1 MRELRP
7 PEPETMIAP
16 RIRNHSY
23 NIMMKRVLLLLLVI
37 TFPGFSSVRAQD
49 EPRAAWQAT
58 SFDITVNNLGAERAL
73 SAKASVTVRNV
84 GRGAGSTLSLRI
96 NSKAE
101 IKSLTIGG
109 AAASYRSLPEPRGG
123 AQRLTITLAN
133 AIAPNDS
140 VTATVDYQLPLSEN
154 SGLSAISPVTSQFLP
169 LSMWYPMTN
178 TPFAVRGADYAPFRV
193 TVNGGNAI
201 SSGTEKSNVTVF
213 EQTINGQPFFV
224 AGAWDRVEGSGN
236 AKGITAFLAKGSGPD
251 EQKQAEA
258 LIALAN
264 DARTFY
270 AGMFGAAPAVPLRLV
285 AVSRGAGFDD
295 AGTMLISEGA
305 FRRKKVDSVTALG
318 IAEAVARLWIGAETP
333 VRGEG
338 HGVLREGLVRFASS
352 LFIEKQFGAEAAEA
366 ERGRQRLSYSAI
378 AKRDAPLSRTT
389 MLDGTYFNSV
399 ANKGAMVWRLIDHT
413 LGRDAFVA
421 TLRTLLSSAKTDSEG
436 LSLTRARTALIERGG
451 ASMKSL
457 LEQQLDQTTDMD
469 LMAGLPHLESGQWTA
484 ALRNLGSTEVTV
496 NVAGVTDTG
505 QQVTTLATIAPH
517 DFGQVAFKSGPN
529 IVRVEVDPEKFYPQ
543 TDYANDVA
551 PRTVELG
558 SSLAE
563 GARLFGA
570 QEFVKAEALSRQ
582 LLASSPRMQEAR
594 IVLARALLAQNKV
607 EDAER
612 EFRQLAGER
621 LPMPA
626 ALAWS
631 SIGLGEIALRR
642 GQPAEAA
649 RNFND
654 AVRAD
659 AEYGSTLNARAA
671 RIRAEAAANASPAID
686 ESVRAFITQLD
697 AALLSGKQAEIAPL
711 IVPGE
716 LTRFVSGAVGTQPE
730 VWQTRILRWEQLDTN
745 RVALDVALNSRQLGA
760 DHAGTAVFILARV
773 GGKWKLN
780 AIEFFEMR

>member
-1 MRELRP
+1 
-7 PEPETMIAP
+7 
-16 RIRNHSY
+16 
-23 NIMMKRVLLLLLVI
+23 
-37 TFPGFSSVRAQD
+37 
-49 EPRAAWQAT
+49 
-58 SFDITVNNLGAERAL
+58 
-73 SAKASVTVRNV
+73 
-84 GRGAGSTLSLRI
+84 
-96 NSKAE
+96 
-101 IKSLTIGG
+101 
-109 AAASYRSLPEPRGG
+109 
-123 AQRLTITLAN
+123 
-133 AIAPNDS
+133 
-140 VTATVDYQLPLSEN
+140 
-154 SGLSAISPVTSQFLP
+154 
-169 LSMWYPMTN
+169 MWYPMTN
-178 TPFAVRGADYAPFRV
+178 TPFAVRGADYAPFRI

-201 SSGTEKSNVTVF
+201 SSGTEKSNGTVF
-213 EQTINGQPFFV
+213 EQTLNGQPFFV

-258 LIALAN
+258 LIALTN

-270 AGMFGAAPAVPLRLV
+270 AGMFGAAPTVPLRLV
-285 AVSRGAGFDD
+285 AISRGAGFDD

-338 HGVLREGLVRFASS
+338 HGVLREGLVRFVSS
-352 LFIEKQFGAEAAEA
+352 LFIEKQFGAEAAET

-389 MLDGTYFNSV
+389 MLDATYFNSV
-399 ANKGAMVWRLIDHT
+399 ANKGAMVWRLVDHT

-421 TLRTLLSSAKTDSEG
+421 TLRALLSSAKTDSEG

-451 ASMKSL
+451 VSMKSL
-457 LEQQLDQTTDMD
+457 LEQQWDQPTDMD
-469 LMAGLPHLESGQWTA
+469 LMAGLPHLEGGAWSA

-496 NVAGVTDTG
+496 NVAGATETG
-505 QQVTTLATIAPH
+505 QQVTTQATIAPH
-517 DFGQVAFKSGPN
+517 DFGQVAFKSGPK

-543 TDYANDVA
+543 IDYANDVA
-551 PRTVELG
+551 PRTVEVG
-558 SSLAE
+558 SALAE
-563 GARLFGA
+563 VARLFGA
-570 QEFVKAEALSRQ
+570 QEFVKAETLARQ
-582 LLASSPRMQEAR
+582 LLASSPPMQEAR
-594 IVLARALLAQNKV
+594 IVLARALLAQNKI

-621 LPMPA
+621 LPTPA

-631 SIGLGEIALRR
+631 SIGLGEIALRH
-642 GQPAEAA
+642 GQAAEAGRYFA
-649 RNFND
+649 E

-730 VWQTRILRWEQLDTN
+730 IWQTRILRWEQLDTN

-760 DHAGTAVFILARV
+760 DHSGTAVFILARV

-780 AIEFFEMR
+780 AIEFFEVR

>member
-1 MRELRP
+1 
-7 PEPETMIAP
+7 
-16 RIRNHSY
+16 
-23 NIMMKRVLLLLLVI
+23 MMKRVLLLLVI
-37 TFPGFSSVRAQD
+37 TFPGLSSAQAQD

-58 SFDITVNNLGAERAL
+58 GFDITVNNLGAERAL

-101 IKSLTIGG
+101 IKSITIGG

-123 AQRLTITLAN
+123 AQRLTITLAK
-133 AIAPNDS
+133 ALAPNDS
-140 VTATVDYQLPLSEN
+140 VTATVEYQLPLPEN

-178 TPFAVRGADYAPFRV
+178 TPFAVRGADYAPFRI

-201 SSGTEKSNVTVF
+201 SSGTEKSNATVF
-213 EQTINGQPFFV
+213 EQTLNGQPFFV

-236 AKGITAFLAKGSGPD
+236 AKGISAFLAKGSGPD
-251 EQKQAEA
+251 DQKQAEA
-258 LIALAN
+258 LIGLAN

-270 AGMFGAAPAVPLRLV
+270 AGMFGAAPTVPLRLV

-295 AGTMLISEGA
+295 AGTILISEGA

-318 IAEAVARLWIGAETP
+318 IAEAIARLWLGAETP

-338 HGVLREGLVRFASS
+338 HGVLREGLVRFAAS

-366 ERGRQRLSYSAI
+366 ERGRQRLSYAAI

-389 MLDGTYFNSV
+389 MLDATYFNSV
-399 ANKGAMVWRLIDHT
+399 ANKGAMVWRLVDHT
-413 LGRDAFVA
+413 LGREAFVA
-421 TLRTLLSSAKTDSEG
+421 TLRTLLANAKTDSEG

-469 LMAGLPHLESGQWTA
+469 LMAGLPHLEGGQWTA

-496 NVAGVTDTG
+496 NVAGATENG
-505 QQVTTLATIAPH
+505 QQVTTQATIAPH
-517 DFGQVAFKSGPN
+517 DFGQVAFKGGPK

-543 TDYANDVA
+543 IDYANDMA
-551 PRTVELG
+551 PRAVEVG

-563 GARLFGA
+563 ASRLFGA
-570 QEFVKAEALSRQ
+570 QEFVKAEALARQ

-612 EFRQLAGER
+612 EFRQLANER

-649 RNFND
+649 RNFTE

-697 AALLSGKQAEIAPL
+697 AALLSGKQAEIVPL

-730 VWQTRILRWEQLDTN
+730 VWQTRILRWEQLDAN

-760 DHAGTAVFILARV
+760 DHSGTAVFILARV

-780 AIEFFEMR
+780 AIEFFEVR